1 MKYREIADGI
11 FVDRPNRFIAYV
23 EVNGAVETVHVK
35 NTGRCKALLLPS
47 TAVRLEVSDNPK
59 RKTKYDLVAVH
70 KQGLGW
76 VNMDSQ
82 APNKVVGEWL
92 AKQGYDYIKPEFTY
106 GKSRI
111 DFYMEKGEQKYLL
124 EVKGCTLEVD
134 GIGYFPDA
142 PTERG
147 VKHLHEL
154 AQAQRTGYQC
164 AVAFVIQ
171 MEGITEVRPN
181 VSTQPEFG
189 TALAEAKAAG
199 VQVLFLLCHVG
210 RDSLEIVENPAFD
223 RQKALEQQIALL
235 TLKKQHL
242 EDLIGLAQKI
252 RSTGGM
258 VMDFT
263 AFDTQKIKKYTEQ
276 AKKEWG
282 ETPEYKEFEEKTA
295 HKTEKEVKDMSS
307 QLMDIVAAFGGMQSK
322 DPADSEVQAQVKKLQ
337 EFITEHYYNCSKV
350 ILNQLGQMYGAGGAF
365 TENINAAGGAG
376 AAEFAQ
382 KAIEIYCK

>member
-1 MKYREIADGI
+1 MQQILLFRE
-11 FVDRPNRFIAYV
+11 
-23 EVNGAVETVHVK
+23 
-35 NTGRCKALLLPS
+35 
-47 TAVRLEVSDNPK
+47 LEFPLKD
-59 RKTKYDLVAVH
+59 
-70 KQGLGW
+70 
-76 VNMDSQ
+76 
-82 APNKVVGEWL
+82 
-92 AKQGYDYIKPEFTY
+92 I
-106 GKSRI
+106 
-111 DFYMEKGEQKYLL
+111 QK
-124 EVKGCTLEVD
+124 
-134 GIGYFPDA
+134 
-142 PTERG
+142 
-147 VKHLHEL
+147 
-154 AQAQRTGYQC
+154 
-164 AVAFVIQ
+164 
-171 MEGITEVRPN
+171 
-181 VSTQPEFG
+181 
-189 TALAEAKAAG
+189 
-199 VQVLFLLCHVG
+199 
-210 RDSLEIVENPAFD
+210 IVENPAFD
-223 RQKALEQQIALL
+223 RQKALEQQITLL

-307 QLMDIVAAFGGMQSK
+307 QLMDIVVAFGGMQSK

-365 TENINAAGGAG
+365 TENINAVGGAG

>member
-1 MKYREIADGI
+1 MMT
-11 FVDRPNRFIAYV
+11 
-23 EVNGAVETVHVK
+23 VN
-35 NTGRCKALLLPS
+35 
-47 TAVRLEVSDNPK
+47 EVSK
-59 RKTKYDLVAVH
+59 
-70 KQGLGW
+70 
-76 VNMDSQ
+76 
-82 APNKVVGEWL
+82 
-92 AKQGYDYIKPEFTY
+92 
-106 GKSRI
+106 
-111 DFYMEKGEQKYLL
+111 
-124 EVKGCTLEVD
+124 
-134 GIGYFPDA
+134 
-142 PTERG
+142 
-147 VKHLHEL
+147 
-154 AQAQRTGYQC
+154 RTG
-164 AVAFVIQ
+164 
-171 MEGITEVRPN
+171 
-181 VSTQPEFG
+181 VSIR
-189 TALAEAKAAG
+189 ALQYYDKIGLLRAAG
-199 VQVLFLLCHVG
+199 RTEAGYRLYDDAALERLQQILLF
-210 RDSLEIVENPAFD
+210 RELEFPLKDIQKIVENPAFD
-223 RQKALEQQIALL
+223 RQKALEQQITLL

-242 EDLIGLAQKI
+242 ENLIGLAQKI

-337 EFITEHYYNCSKV
+337 EFITEYYYNCSKV

>member
-1 MKYREIADGI
+1 MNLIVEI
-11 FVDRPNRFIAYV
+11 
-23 EVNGAVETVHVK
+23 
-35 NTGRCKALLLPS
+35 CS
-47 TAVRLEVSDNPK
+47 PK

-70 KQGLGW
+70 KQDLGW

-92 AKQGYDYIKPEFTY
+92 AKQGYDYIRPEFTY

-154 AQAQRTGYQC
+154 AQAQRKGYQC

-181 VSTQPEFG
+181 VRTQPEFG

-199 VQVLFLLCHVG
+199 VQVLLLLCRVG
-210 RDSLEIVENPAFD
+210 RDSLEIM
-223 RQKALEQQIALL
+223 EQR
-235 TLKKQHL
+235 K
-242 EDLIGLAQKI
+242 G
-252 RSTGGM
+252 
-258 VMDFT
+258 
-263 AFDTQKIKKYTEQ
+263 
-276 AKKEWG
+276 
-282 ETPEYKEFEEKTA
+282 
-295 HKTEKEVKDMSS
+295 
-307 QLMDIVAAFGGMQSK
+307 
-322 DPADSEVQAQVKKLQ
+322 
-337 EFITEHYYNCSKV
+337 
-350 ILNQLGQMYGAGGAF
+350 
-365 TENINAAGGAG
+365 
-376 AAEFAQ
+376 
-382 KAIEIYCK
+382 

>member
-1 MKYREIADGI
+1 MKYREIVDGI
-11 FVDRPNRFIAYV
+11 LVDRPNRFIAYV

-35 NTGRCKALLLPS
+35 NTGRCRELLLPG
-47 TAVRLEVSDNPK
+47 TAVRLEVSDNQK

-70 KQGLGW
+70 KQELGW

-111 DFYMEKGEQKYLL
+111 DFYMEKDEQKYLM

-154 AQAQRTGYQC
+154 AQAQRKGYQC
-164 AVAFVIQ
+164 TVAFVIQ

-199 VQVLFLLCHVG
+199 VRVLFLLCRVG
-210 RDSLEIVENPAFD
+210 RDSLEIVEQ
-223 RQKALEQQIALL
+223 RE
-235 TLKKQHL
+235 
-242 EDLIGLAQKI
+242 G
-252 RSTGGM
+252 
-258 VMDFT
+258 
-263 AFDTQKIKKYTEQ
+263 
-276 AKKEWG
+276 
-282 ETPEYKEFEEKTA
+282 
-295 HKTEKEVKDMSS
+295 
-307 QLMDIVAAFGGMQSK
+307 
-322 DPADSEVQAQVKKLQ
+322 
-337 EFITEHYYNCSKV
+337 
-350 ILNQLGQMYGAGGAF
+350 
-365 TENINAAGGAG
+365 
-376 AAEFAQ
+376 
-382 KAIEIYCK
+382 